1 MKELFN
7 DKNIVPIDIE
17 DTMKQSYL
25 DYSMSVIVGRA
36 IPDAKDGLKPVH
48 RRILYA
54 MKELNLD
61 FNKPY
66 KKSARVVGDVIG
78 KYHPHG
84 DMAVYDALVRMSQ
97 DFSMRYPLING
108 QGNFGSIDGDSPAAM
123 RYTEVRLSKIAQEM
137 LKDLDKNS
145 VDFTPNYD
153 ESMNEPV
160 VLPSIIPNM
169 LMNGS
174 SGIAV
179 GFATNIPPHNLGEV
193 IDACLVYLEKDG
205 DVDVDAILEYIK
217 GPDFPTGAICFDK
230 TAIREAYKTGLGK
243 VRIRAKVKEEKIK
256 NRNAL
261 IVYEIPYQ
269 INKSLLIQSI
279 AQLAKDKKVEG
290 IIDLRDESNKDG
302 IRIVIELRKDEAP
315 QVILNKLY
323 KYTNLETTFG
333 INMLAL
339 VDNVPRL
346 LSIKDAVGVFIS
358 HRIDV
363 VKRRTSFLLN
373 RAKDRAHILEGLRIT
388 LDNIDE
394 VVNII
399 RSSKDTQEAKR
410 RLKERFALSDKQTQ
424 AILDMKL
431 ARLVA
436 LEKQKIID
444 EYENVI
450 KDIAYYESILSNREI
465 LKKVIKDELLYIRDN
480 YNDVRKTH
488 ISDRPEDI
496 DIEDMIKN
504 EELLITFSKK
514 GYIKS
519 ISADVYSTQNR
530 GGKGRMAATF
540 ADSDYISDIFLTES
554 LSTLLC
560 FANTGRVYK
569 LKAYN
574 IPKLLPSAKG
584 KPIVNLLKLQ
594 PGEQIK
600 TILSLEKNS
609 SLFFV
614 TQKGIVKK
622 SSIEH
627 FQNININGK
636 IAIKL
641 AEQDSLVRVF
651 GVQKDDDIVI
661 STKKGMVIRFGVEEV
676 RDMGRTAAGVR
687 GVKLS
692 GNDIVISADSF
703 NEKRH
708 TKIIFVTAKG
718 MGKLIKIDNVRKI
731 KRGGKGVIGI
741 KLNEGDH
748 VADSLTLDD
757 ENDIIVITKNGK
769 IIKVEASKIRVTGR
783 TAKGVKL
790 INISDD
796 DIVVSLVISKENGN
810 ESGSEE

>member
-1 MKELFN
+1 MKDLFS

-61 FNKPY
+61 HNKPY

-97 DFSMRYPLING
+97 DFSMRYPLIDG

-145 VDFTPNYD
+145 VDFAPNYD

-160 VLPSIIPNM
+160 VLPSFIPNM

-205 DVDVDAILEYIK
+205 EVGTDEILEYIK
-217 GPDFPTGAICFDK
+217 GPDFPTGAVCFDRNSIK
-230 TAIREAYKTGLGK
+230 EAYKTGLGK
-243 VRIRAKVKEEKIK
+243 VRIRAKVKEEKLK

-261 IVYEIPYQ
+261 VVYEIPYQ
-269 INKSLLIQSI
+269 VNKAVLIQSI

-290 IIDLRDESNKDG
+290 IIDLRDESNKEG
-302 IRIVIELRKDEAP
+302 IRIVIELRRDEEP
-315 QVILNKLY
+315 QVILNKLF

-346 LSIKDAVGVFIS
+346 LSIKDAIGVFVS

-373 RAKDRAHILEGLRIT
+373 KAKDRAHILEGLRIT

-399 RSSKDTQEAKR
+399 RSSKDTQEARK
-410 RLKERFALSDKQTQ
+410 RLKERFLLSDKQTQ

-436 LEKQKIID
+436 LEKQKIIE
-444 EYENVI
+444 EYESVI

-465 LKKVIKDELLYIRDN
+465 LKKVIKDELLYVKDAYDDER
-480 YNDVRKTH
+480 RTQ
-488 ISDRPEDI
+488 ISDKPKDI

-504 EELLITFSKK
+504 EKLLVTFSKK

-519 ISADVYSTQNR
+519 IPSDIYSTQNR

-540 ADSDYISDIFLTES
+540 ADSDYIADIFLTES
-554 LSTLLC
+554 LNTLLC

-574 IPKLLPSAKG
+574 IPKLSPSAKG

-600 TILSLEKNS
+600 TILSLSDND

-614 TQKGIVKK
+614 TQKGVVKK
-622 SSIEH
+622 SSVEH
-627 FQNININGK
+627 FKNINVNGK
-636 IAIKL
+636 MAIKL
-641 AEQDSLVRVF
+641 AEQDSLVKVF
-651 GVQKDDDIVI
+651 GVKNDDDIVI
-661 STKKGMVIRFGVEEV
+661 STKKGMVIRFGVNEI
-676 RDMGRTAAGVR
+676 RDMGRSAAGVR
-687 GVKLS
+687 GIRLS
-692 GNDIVISADSF
+692 NDDVVISADSF
-703 NEKRH
+703 NSERH

-718 MGKLIKIDNVRKI
+718 MAKQIKIDNVRKI
-731 KRGGKGVIGI
+731 KRGGKGVRGI
-741 KLNEGDH
+741 KLNEGDY
-748 VADSLTLDD
+748 VADSLTLNDEDD
-757 ENDIIVITKNGK
+757 ITAITKNGK
-769 IIKVEASKIRVTGR
+769 IIKVEANNIRVTGR
-783 TAKGVKL
+783 AAKGVKL
-790 INISDD
+790 INIAEDD
-796 DIVVSLVISKENGN
+796 VVVSLVVSKENN
-810 ESGSEE
+810 DESDA

>member
-1 MKELFN
+1 MKDLFN
-7 DKNIVPIDIE
+7 DKNIIPIDIE

-36 IPDAKDGLKPVH
+36 IPDARDGLKPVH

-97 DFSMRYPLING
+97 EFSMRYPLIEG

-145 VDFTPNYD
+145 VDFAPNYD
-153 ESMNEPV
+153 ESLNEPI
-160 VLPSIIPNM
+160 VLPAYMPNM

-193 IDACLVYLEKDG
+193 VNACLLYLERDG
-205 DVDVDAILEYIK
+205 DVTIDDILVHIK
-217 GPDFPTGAICFDK
+217 GPDFPTGAVCFDRK
-230 TAIREAYKTGLGK
+230 SIKEAYQTGLGK
-243 VRIRAKVKEEKIK
+243 VKVRAKVKEEKIK

-269 INKSLLIQSI
+269 VNKAMLIQSI

-290 IIDLRDESNKDG
+290 IVDLRDESNKEG
-302 IRIVIELRKDEAP
+302 IRIVIELKKDEEP

-323 KYTNLETTFG
+323 KYTNMETTFG

-373 RAKDRAHILEGLRIT
+373 KAKDRAHILEGLRIT

-394 VVNII
+394 VVSII
-399 RSSKDTQEAKR
+399 RSSKDAQEAKS
-410 RLKERFALSDKQTQ
+410 RLKERFLLSDKQTQ

-450 KDIAYYESILSNREI
+450 KDIAYYESILSNKQI
-465 LKKVIKDELLYIRDN
+465 LKKVIKDELTYIKDSYDDER
-480 YNDVRKTH
+480 RTQ
-488 ISDRPEDI
+488 ISDAPRDI
-496 DIEDMIKN
+496 DFEDMIRN
-504 EELLITFSKK
+504 EKLLITFSKK

-519 ISADVYSTQNR
+519 IVSDVYSTQNR

-540 ADSDYISDIFLTES
+540 ADSDYISEIILTQS
-554 LSTLLC
+554 LNTLLC
-560 FANTGRVYK
+560 FANTGKVYK

-584 KPIVNLLKLQ
+584 KPIVNLLRLQ

-600 TILSLEKNS
+600 TILSLEDNS

-614 TQKGIVKK
+614 TQKGVVKK
-622 SSIEH
+622 SSAEH
-627 FQNININGK
+627 FENINSNGK

-641 AEQDSLVRVF
+641 SEQDSLVRVF
-651 GVQKDDDIVI
+651 GVQQDDDIVI
-661 STKKGMVIRFGVEEV
+661 STKKGMIVRFGVDEV

-692 GNDIVISADSF
+692 NSDVVISADSF
-703 NEKRH
+703 NADRH

-718 MGKLIKIDNVRKI
+718 MGKLIRIDKVRKI

-741 KLNEGDH
+741 KLNKDDY
-748 VADSLTLDD
+748 VADSLALSD
-757 ENDIIVITKNGK
+757 ENDVIVITKNGK
-769 IIKVEASKIRVTGR
+769 IIKVEADKIRVTGR

-790 INISDD
+790 INIAEDD
-796 DIVVSLVISKENGN
+796 VVVSLVVSKENN
-810 ESGSEE
+810 ESDS

>member
-1 MKELFN
+1 MKDLFN
-7 DKNIVPIDIE
+7 DKNIIPIDIE

-36 IPDAKDGLKPVH
+36 IPDARDGLKPVH

-97 DFSMRYPLING
+97 EFSMRYPLIEG

-145 VDFTPNYD
+145 VDFAPNYD
-153 ESMNEPV
+153 ESLNEPI
-160 VLPSIIPNM
+160 VLPAYMPNM

-193 IDACLVYLEKDG
+193 VNACLLYLERDG
-205 DVDVDAILEYIK
+205 DVTIDDILAHIK
-217 GPDFPTGAICFDK
+217 GPDFPTGAVCFDRK
-230 TAIREAYKTGLGK
+230 SIKEAYQTGLGK
-243 VRIRAKVKEEKIK
+243 VKVRAKVKEEKIK

-269 INKSLLIQSI
+269 VNKAMLIQSI

-290 IIDLRDESNKDG
+290 IVDLRDESNKEG
-302 IRIVIELRKDEAP
+302 IRIVIELKKDEEP

-323 KYTNLETTFG
+323 KYTNMETTFG

-373 RAKDRAHILEGLRIT
+373 KAKDRAHILEGLRIT

-394 VVNII
+394 VVSII
-399 RSSKDTQEAKR
+399 RSSKDAQEAKS
-410 RLKERFALSDKQTQ
+410 RLKERFLLSDKQTQ

-450 KDIAYYESILSNREI
+450 KDIAYYESILSNKQI
-465 LKKVIKDELLYIRDN
+465 LKKVIKDELTYIKDSYDDER
-480 YNDVRKTH
+480 RTQ
-488 ISDRPEDI
+488 ISDAPRDI
-496 DIEDMIKN
+496 DFEDMIKN
-504 EELLITFSKK
+504 EKLLITFSKK

-519 ISADVYSTQNR
+519 IVSDVYSTQNR

-540 ADSDYISDIFLTES
+540 ADSDYISEIILTQS
-554 LSTLLC
+554 LNTLLC
-560 FANTGRVYK
+560 FANTGKVYK

-584 KPIVNLLKLQ
+584 KPIVNLLRLQ

-600 TILSLEKNS
+600 TILSLEDNS

-614 TQKGIVKK
+614 TQKGVVKK
-622 SSIEH
+622 SSAEH
-627 FQNININGK
+627 FENINSNGK

-641 AEQDSLVRVF
+641 SEQDSLVRVF
-651 GVQKDDDIVI
+651 GVQQDDDIVI
-661 STKKGMVIRFGVEEV
+661 STKKGMIVRFGVDEV

-687 GVKLS
+687 GAKLS
-692 GNDIVISADSF
+692 NGDIVISADSF
-703 NEKRH
+703 NADRH

-718 MGKLIKIDNVRKI
+718 MGKLIRIDKVRKI

-741 KLNEGDH
+741 KLNKDDY
-748 VADSLTLDD
+748 VADSLALSD
-757 ENDIIVITKNGK
+757 ENDVIVITKNGK
-769 IIKVEASKIRVTGR
+769 IIKVEADKIRVTGR

-790 INISDD
+790 INIAEDD
-796 DIVVSLVISKENGN
+796 VVVSLVVSKENN
-810 ESGSEE
+810 ESDS

>member
-7 DKNIVPIDIE
+7 DKNIIPIDIE

-36 IPDAKDGLKPVH
+36 IPDARDGLKPVH

-97 DFSMRYPLING
+97 DFSMRYPLIDG

-145 VDFTPNYD
+145 VDFIPNYD

-160 VLPSIIPNM
+160 VLPSFIPNM

-193 IDACLVYLEKDG
+193 IDACILYLEKDG
-205 DVDVDAILEYIK
+205 DVDIDDILEYIK
-217 GPDFPTGAICFDK
+217 GPDFPTGAICFDRK
-230 TAIREAYKTGLGK
+230 SIKEAYKTGLGK
-243 VRIRAKVKEEKIK
+243 VRVRAKVKEEKLK

-261 IVYEIPYQ
+261 IIYEIPYQ
-269 INKSLLIQSI
+269 VNKAVLIQSI

-290 IIDLRDESNKDG
+290 IVDLRDESNKEG
-302 IRIVIELRKDEAP
+302 IRIVIELKKDEEP

-346 LSIKDAVGVFIS
+346 LSIKEAVSVFVS

-373 RAKDRAHILEGLRIT
+373 KAKDRAHILEGLRIT

-399 RSSKDTQEAKR
+399 RSSKDTQEAKK
-410 RLKERFALSDKQTQ
+410 RLKERFKLSDKQTQ

-465 LKKVIKDELLYIRDN
+465 LKKVIKDELIYVKDT
-480 YNDVRKTH
+480 YNDERRTQ
-488 ISDRPEDI
+488 ISDRPQEI
-496 DIEDMIKN
+496 DMEDMIKN
-504 EELLITFSKK
+504 EELLVTFSKK

-519 ISADVYSTQNR
+519 IPADIYSTQHR

-540 ADSDYISDIFLTES
+540 ADSDYIFDIFLTET
-554 LSTLLC
+554 LNTLLC

-574 IPKLLPSAKG
+574 IPKLSPSAKG

-600 TILSLEKNS
+600 TILPLTENN

-627 FQNININGK
+627 FKNINVNGK
-636 IAIKL
+636 MAIKL

-651 GVQKDDDIVI
+651 GVREDDDVLI
-661 STKKGMVIRFGVEEV
+661 STRKGMVIRFSVSEI

-687 GVKLS
+687 GIKLS
-692 GNDIVISADSF
+692 NNDIVIAADSF
-703 NEKRH
+703 NIERH
-708 TKIIFVTAKG
+708 ENMIFVTEKG
-718 MGKLIKIDNVRKI
+718 MGKVIKIEKVRKI

-741 KLNEGDH
+741 KLNEGDL
-748 VADSLTLDD
+748 VADSLTLNNEDD
-757 ENDIIVITKNGK
+757 VIVITKNGK
-769 IIKVEASKIRVTGR
+769 IIKVEANNIRVTGR
-783 TAKGVKL
+783 AAKGVKL
-790 INISDD
+790 INIAEDD
-796 DIVVSLVISKENGN
+796 KVVSLVVSKENSN
-810 ESGSEE
+810 ESDS

>member
-1 MKELFN
+1 MKDLFN
-7 DKNIVPIDIE
+7 DKNIIPIDIE

-36 IPDAKDGLKPVH
+36 IPDARDGLKPVH

-97 DFSMRYPLING
+97 EFSMRYPLIDG

-145 VDFTPNYD
+145 VDFIPNYD
-153 ESMNEPV
+153 ESMSEPF
-160 VLPSIIPNM
+160 VLPSYIPNM

-179 GFATNIPPHNLGEV
+179 GFATNIPPHNLGEI
-193 IDACLVYLEKDG
+193 IDACLLYLKRDG
-205 DVDVDAILEYIK
+205 DVELDDLLQYIK
-217 GPDFPTGAICFDK
+217 GPDFPTGGLCFDRESIK
-230 TAIREAYKTGLGK
+230 EAYKTGLGK
-243 VRIRAKVKEEKIK
+243 VKVRARVKEEKIK

-269 INKSLLIQSI
+269 VNKALLIQSI
-279 AQLAKDKKVEG
+279 AQLVKDKKVEG
-290 IIDLRDESNKDG
+290 ISDLRDESNKEG
-302 IRIVIELRKDEAP
+302 IRIVIEIKKDDEP
-315 QVILNKLY
+315 QVVLNKLY

-346 LSIKDAVGVFIS
+346 LSLKDAVSVFIS

-373 RAKDRAHILEGLRIT
+373 KAKDRAHILEGLRIT

-394 VVNII
+394 VVTII
-399 RSSKDTQEAKR
+399 RSSKDTQEAKQ
-410 RLKERFALSDKQTQ
+410 RLKERFKLSDKQTQ
-424 AILDMKL
+424 AILDMRL

-444 EYENVI
+444 EYESVI
-450 KDIAYYESILSNREI
+450 KDIAYYESILSNRDV
-465 LKKVIKDELLYIRDN
+465 LKGVIKDELLYVKDT
-480 YNDVRKTH
+480 YNDKRRTQ
-488 ISDRPEDI
+488 ILDRPKDI

-519 ISADVYSTQNR
+519 IPADVYSTQNR

-540 ADSDYISDIFLTES
+540 ADSDYIYDIFLTES
-554 LSTLLC
+554 LNTLLC
-560 FANTGRVYK
+560 FANTGKVYK

-574 IPKLLPSAKG
+574 IPKLTQTAKG

-600 TILSLEKNS
+600 TILPFEGNK

-622 SSIEH
+622 SSVSNFE
-627 FQNININGK
+627 NINVNGK
-636 IAIKL
+636 MAIKL

-651 GVQKDDDIVI
+651 GVQNEDDIVI
-661 STKKGMVIRFGVEEV
+661 TTKKGMIIRFGSSEV
-676 RDMGRTAAGVR
+676 RDMGRLAAGVK
-687 GVKLS
+687 GIKLS
-692 GNDIVISADSF
+692 QDDIVISADSF
-703 NEKRH
+703 NEERH

-718 MGKLIKIDNVRKI
+718 MAKLIKINNVRKI

-741 KLNEGDH
+741 KLNSGDF
-748 VADSLTLDD
+748 VADSLALNEKDD
-757 ENDIIVITKNGK
+757 VMVITKNGK
-769 IIKVEASKIRVTGR
+769 IIKVEAKDIRVTGR
-783 TAKGVKL
+783 AAKGVKL
-790 INISDD
+790 INIAEDD
-796 DIVVSLVISKENGN
+796 MVVSLVVSREDN
-810 ESGSEE
+810 ESDT

>member
-1 MKELFN
+1 MKDLFN
-7 DKNIVPIDIE
+7 DKNIIPIDIE

-36 IPDAKDGLKPVH
+36 IPDARDGLKPVH

-97 DFSMRYPLING
+97 EFSMRYPLIDG

-123 RYTEVRLSKIAQEM
+123 RYTETRLSKIAQEM

-145 VDFTPNYD
+145 VDFIPNYD
-153 ESMNEPV
+153 ESMSEPL
-160 VLPSIIPNM
+160 VLPSYIPNM

-193 IDACLVYLEKDG
+193 VDACLLYLERDG
-205 DVDVDAILEYIK
+205 NVELDDLLQYVQ
-217 GPDFPTGAICFDK
+217 GPDFPTGGICFDRNSIK
-230 TAIREAYKTGLGK
+230 EAYKTGLGK
-243 VRIRAKVKEEKIK
+243 VRIRAKVKEETVK
-256 NRNAL
+256 NRSAL
-261 IVYEIPYQ
+261 VVYEIPYQ
-269 INKSLLIQSI
+269 VNKSLLIQSI
-279 AQLAKDKKVEG
+279 AQLVKDKKIEG
-290 IIDLRDESNKDG
+290 IFDLRDESNKEG
-302 IRIVIELRKDEAP
+302 IRIVIEIKRDEQP

-323 KYTNLETTFG
+323 KYTNLEITFG

-346 LSIKDAVGVFIS
+346 LSLKDSIAVFIS
-358 HRIDV
+358 HRVDV

-373 RAKDRAHILEGLRIT
+373 KAKDRAHILEGLRIT

-399 RSSKDTQEAKR
+399 RSSKDAVEARK
-410 RLKERFALSDKQTQ
+410 RLKDRFKLSDKQTQ
-424 AILDMKL
+424 AILDMRL

-444 EYENVI
+444 EYESVI
-450 KDIAYYESILSNREI
+450 KDIAYFESILSNRGV
-465 LKKVIKDELLYIRDN
+465 LKNVIKDELLYVKDS
-480 YNDVRKTH
+480 YNDKRRTQ
-488 ISDRPEDI
+488 ISDRPQDI

-504 EELLITFSKK
+504 EKLLVTFSKK

-519 ISADVYSTQNR
+519 IPADVYSTQNR

-540 ADSDYISDIFLTES
+540 ADNDYIFDMFLTES
-554 LSTLLC
+554 LNTLLC
-560 FANTGRVYK
+560 FSNTGRVYK

-574 IPKLLPSAKG
+574 IPKLSTAAKG
-584 KPIVNLLKLQ
+584 KPIINLLKLQ

-600 TILSLEKNS
+600 NIISLEENS

-622 SSIEH
+622 SSVEY
-627 FQNININGK
+627 FKNININGK
-636 IAIKL
+636 KAITL
-641 AEQDSLVRVF
+641 LDQDSLVRVF
-651 GVQKDDDIVI
+651 GVFEDDDVVI
-661 STKKGMVIRFGVEEV
+661 STKKGMIIRFNTGEI
-676 RDMGRTAAGVR
+676 RDMGRTARGVR
-687 GVKLS
+687 GIKLS
-692 GNDIVISADSF
+692 SDDVVISADSF
-703 NEKRH
+703 NENRH

-718 MGKLIKIDNVRKI
+718 MAKLIKINGVRKI

-741 KLNEGDH
+741 KLNKGDY
-748 VADSLTLDD
+748 VADSLTLNN
-757 ENDIIVITKNGK
+757 ENDVIVITKNGK
-769 IIKVEASKIRVTGR
+769 IIRVEASNIRVTGR

-790 INISDD
+790 INTADD
-796 DIVVSLVISKENGN
+796 DVVVSLVISRENN
-810 ESGSEE
+810 ESDS

>member
-7 DKNIVPIDIE
+7 DKNIIPIDIE

-36 IPDAKDGLKPVH
+36 IPDARDGLKPVH

-97 DFSMRYPLING
+97 EFSMRYPLVDG

-145 VDFTPNYD
+145 VDFIPNYD
-153 ESMNEPV
+153 ESMQEPN
-160 VLPSIIPNM
+160 VLPSYIPNM

-179 GFATNIPPHNLGEV
+179 GFATNIPPHNLGEI
-193 IDACLVYLEKDG
+193 IDATLAYLDKDG
-205 DVDVDAILEYIK
+205 EIELDDILEFIK
-217 GPDFPTGAICFDK
+217 GPDFPTGAVCFDRASIK
-230 TAIREAYKTGLGK
+230 EAYRTGLGK
-243 VRIRAKVKEEKIK
+243 VKVRAKVKEEKIK

-269 INKSLLIQSI
+269 VNKALLIQSI
-279 AQLAKDKKVEG
+279 AQLVKDKKIEG
-290 IIDLRDESNKDG
+290 IADLRDESNKEG
-302 IRIVIELRKDEAP
+302 IRIVIEIKKDDEP

-323 KYTNLETTFG
+323 KFTNLETTFG

-346 LSIKDAVGVFIS
+346 LSIKDAIGVFVA

-363 VKRRTSFLLN
+363 VKRRTSYLLN
-373 RAKDRAHILEGLRIT
+373 RAKDRAHILEGLKIT

-394 VVNII
+394 VVSII
-399 RSSKDTQEAKR
+399 RSSKDTKEAKL
-410 RLKERFALSDKQTQ
+410 RLKNRFKLSDKQTQ

-444 EYENVI
+444 EYESVI
-450 KDIAYYESILSNREI
+450 KDIAYYESILSNKEI
-465 LKKVIKDELLYIRDN
+465 LKGVIKDELLYVKN
-480 YNDVRKTH
+480 TYNDERRTD
-488 ISDRPEDI
+488 IIDRPRDI
-496 DIEDMIKN
+496 ELEDMIKN
-504 EELLITFSKK
+504 EHLLITFSKK

-519 ISADVYSTQNR
+519 IPSDVYNTQNR
-530 GGKGRMAATF
+530 GGKGRMAAAF
-540 ADSDYISDIFLTES
+540 ADNDYISDIFLTES
-554 LSTLLC
+554 LNTLLC
-560 FANTGRVYK
+560 FANTGKVYK

-574 IPKLLPSAKG
+574 IPKLQPTAKG

-600 TILSLEKNS
+600 TILPFESNKN
-609 SLFFV
+609 LFFV
-614 TQKGIVKK
+614 TQKGVVKK
-622 SSIEH
+622 SSINH
-627 FQNININGK
+627 FENININGK

-641 AEQDSLVRVF
+641 ADQDSLVRVF
-651 GVQKDDDIVI
+651 GVDDDDDIVI
-661 STKKGMVIRFGVEEV
+661 TTKNGIIIRFSSSEV

-687 GVKLS
+687 GVRLS
-692 GNDIVISADSF
+692 DNDVVVSADNF
-703 NEKRH
+703 NDTKH

-718 MGKLIKIDNVRKI
+718 MAKLIKIDKVRKI

-741 KLNEGDH
+741 KLNEYDY
-748 VADSLTLDD
+748 VSDSLTLNDKDD
-757 ENDIIVITKNGK
+757 VIVITKNGK
-769 IIKVEASKIRVTGR
+769 IIKVEAKDIRVTGR
-783 TAKGVKL
+783 AAKGVKL
-790 INISDD
+790 INIAEDD
-796 DIVVSLVISKENGN
+796 SVVSLVISKEED
-810 ESGSEE
+810 ESNT

>member
-1 MKELFN
+1 MKDLFN
-7 DKNIVPIDIE
+7 DKNIIPIDIE

-36 IPDAKDGLKPVH
+36 IPDARDGLKPVH

-97 DFSMRYPLING
+97 EFSMRYPLIDG

-145 VDFTPNYD
+145 VDFIPNYD
-153 ESMNEPV
+153 ESMNEPL
-160 VLPSIIPNM
+160 VLPSFIPNM

-179 GFATNIPPHNLGEV
+179 GFATNIPPHNLGEI

-205 DVDVDAILEYIK
+205 DVDVDEMLQYIK
-217 GPDFPTGAICFDK
+217 GPDFPTGGICFDRNSIK
-230 TAIREAYKTGLGK
+230 EAYKTGLGK
-243 VRIRAKVKEEKIK
+243 VRVRAKVKEEKIK

-269 INKSLLIQSI
+269 VNKALLIQSI
-279 AQLAKDKKVEG
+279 AQLVKDKKIEG
-290 IIDLRDESNKDG
+290 ISDLRDESNKEG
-302 IRIVIELRKDEAP
+302 IRIVIEIKKDDEP

-346 LSIKDAVGVFIS
+346 LSIKDAIDVFVS

-373 RAKDRAHILEGLRIT
+373 KAKDRAHILEGLRIT

-399 RSSKDTQEAKR
+399 RSSKDTQEAKG
-410 RLKERFALSDKQTQ
+410 RLKERFKLSDKQTQ
-424 AILDMKL
+424 AILDMRL

-436 LEKQKIID
+436 LEKQKIIE

-450 KDIAYYESILSNREI
+450 KDIAYYESILSNKEV
-465 LKKVIKDELLYIRDN
+465 LKGVIKEELVYVKN
-480 YNDVRKTH
+480 TYNDERKTQ
-488 ISDRPEDI
+488 ISDKPRDI
-496 DIEDMIKN
+496 ELEDMIKN
-504 EELLITFSKK
+504 EQLLITFSKK

-519 ISADVYSTQNR
+519 IPAEVYSTQNR

-540 ADSDYISDIFLTES
+540 ADSDYIMDIFLTES
-554 LSTLLC
+554 LNTLLC
-560 FANTGRVYK
+560 FANTGKVYK

-574 IPKLLPSAKG
+574 IPKLMPTAKG

-600 TILSLEKNS
+600 TILPFENDK

-614 TQKGIVKK
+614 TQKGVVKK
-622 SSIEH
+622 SSVEH
-627 FQNININGK
+627 FKNINVNGK
-636 IAIKL
+636 MAIKL
-641 AEQDSLVRVF
+641 SEQDSLVRVF
-651 GVQKDDDIVI
+651 GVKDEDDVAIT
-661 STKKGMVIRFGVEEV
+661 TKKGMIIRFSSQEV
-676 RDMGRTAAGVR
+676 RDMGRMAAGVKGIR
-687 GVKLS
+687 LS
-692 GNDIVISADSF
+692 EGDIVISADSF
-703 NEKRH
+703 NEDRH

-718 MGKLIKIDNVRKI
+718 MAKLIRINDVRKI

-741 KLNEGDH
+741 RLNEGDY
-748 VADSLTLDD
+748 VADSLTLNDKDD
-757 ENDIIVITKNGK
+757 VIVITKNGK
-769 IIKVEASKIRVTGR
+769 IIKVEAKDIRVTGR
-783 TAKGVKL
+783 AAKGVKL
-790 INISDD
+790 INITEDD
-796 DIVVSLVISKENGN
+796 SVVSLVISEENN
-810 ESGSEE
+810 ESDT

>member
-1 MKELFN
+1 MKDLFS

-61 FNKPY
+61 HNKPY

-97 DFSMRYPLING
+97 DFSMRYPLIDG

-145 VDFTPNYD
+145 VDFAPNYD

-160 VLPSIIPNM
+160 VLPSFIPNM

-205 DVDVDAILEYIK
+205 EIETDEILEYIK
-217 GPDFPTGAICFDK
+217 GPDFPTGAICFDRNSIK
-230 TAIREAYKTGLGK
+230 EAYKTGLGR
-243 VRIRAKVKEEKIK
+243 VRIRAKVREEKLK

-261 IVYEIPYQ
+261 VVYEIPYQ
-269 INKSLLIQSI
+269 VNKAVLIQSI

-290 IIDLRDESNKDG
+290 IIDLRDESNKEG
-302 IRIVIELRKDEAP
+302 IRIVIELRKDEEP
-315 QVILNKLY
+315 QVILNKLF

-346 LSIKDAVGVFIS
+346 LSIKDAIGVFVS

-373 RAKDRAHILEGLRIT
+373 KAKDRAHILEGLRIT

-394 VVNII
+394 VVSII
-399 RSSKDTQEAKR
+399 RSSKDTQEARR
-410 RLKERFALSDKQTQ
+410 RLKERFLLSDKQTQ

-436 LEKQKIID
+436 LEKQKIIE

-465 LKKVIKDELLYIRDN
+465 LKKVIKDELLY
-480 YNDVRKTH
+480 
-488 ISDRPEDI
+488 
-496 DIEDMIKN
+496 
-504 EELLITFSKK
+504 
-514 GYIKS
+514 
-519 ISADVYSTQNR
+519 
-530 GGKGRMAATF
+530 
-540 ADSDYISDIFLTES
+540 
-554 LSTLLC
+554 
-560 FANTGRVYK
+560 
-569 LKAYN
+569 
-574 IPKLLPSAKG
+574 
-584 KPIVNLLKLQ
+584 
-594 PGEQIK
+594 
-600 TILSLEKNS
+600 
-609 SLFFV
+609 
-614 TQKGIVKK
+614 VK
-622 SSIEH
+622 
-627 FQNININGK
+627 
-636 IAIKL
+636 
-641 AEQDSLVRVF
+641 R
-651 GVQKDDDIVI
+651 
-661 STKKGMVIRFGVEEV
+661 
-676 RDMGRTAAGVR
+676 
-687 GVKLS
+687 
-692 GNDIVISADSF
+692 
-703 NEKRH
+703 
-708 TKIIFVTAKG
+708 
-718 MGKLIKIDNVRKI
+718 
-731 KRGGKGVIGI
+731 
-741 KLNEGDH
+741 
-748 VADSLTLDD
+748 
-757 ENDIIVITKNGK
+757 
-769 IIKVEASKIRVTGR
+769 
-783 TAKGVKL
+783 
-790 INISDD
+790 
-796 DIVVSLVISKENGN
+796 
-810 ESGSEE
+810 

>member
-1 MKELFN
+1 MKDLFN
-7 DKNIVPIDIE
+7 DRNVVPIDIE

-36 IPDAKDGLKPVH
+36 IPDARDGLKPVH

-97 DFSMRYPLING
+97 DFSMRYPLIDG

-123 RYTEVRLSKIAQEM
+123 RYTETRLSKIAQEM

-145 VDFTPNYD
+145 VDFIPNYD

-160 VLPSIIPNM
+160 VLPSFIPNM

-193 IDACLVYLEKDG
+193 VDACLLYLEKDG
-205 DVDVDAILEYIK
+205 NVELDDLLQYVK
-217 GPDFPTGAICFDK
+217 GPDFPTGGICFDRNSIK
-230 TAIREAYKTGLGK
+230 EAYKTGLGK
-243 VRIRAKVKEEKIK
+243 VRIRAKVKEEIIK

-269 INKSLLIQSI
+269 VNKALLIQSI
-279 AQLAKDKKVEG
+279 AQLVKDKKIEG
-290 IIDLRDESNKDG
+290 IFDLRDESNKEG
-302 IRIVIELRKDEAP
+302 IRIVIEIKKDDQP

-346 LSIKDAVGVFIS
+346 LSLKDAIGVFVS

-363 VKRRTSFLLN
+363 VKRRTSFLLSKT
-373 RAKDRAHILEGLRIT
+373 KDRAHILEGLRIT

-399 RSSKDTQEAKR
+399 RSSKDTGEAR
-410 RLKERFALSDKQTQ
+410 QRLKEKFKLSDKQTQ
-424 AILDMKL
+424 AILDMRL

-444 EYENVI
+444 EYESVI
-450 KDIAYYESILSNREI
+450 KDIAYYESILSNRDI
-465 LKKVIKDELLYIRDN
+465 LKGVIKDELLYVKDS
-480 YNDVRKTH
+480 YNDQRRTQ
-488 ISDRPEDI
+488 ISDRPRDI

-504 EELLITFSKK
+504 EKLLVTFSKK

-519 ISADVYSTQNR
+519 IPADVYSTQNR

-540 ADSDYISDIFLTES
+540 ADNDYIFDMFLTES
-554 LSTLLC
+554 LNTLLC

-569 LKAYN
+569 LKAYD
-574 IPKLLPSAKG
+574 IPKLSTAAKG

-600 TILSLEKNS
+600 NILPLEENN

-622 SSIEH
+622 SSIEY
-627 FQNININGK
+627 FKNINVNGK
-636 IAIKL
+636 KAITL
-641 AEQDSLVRVF
+641 LEQDSIVKVF
-651 GVQKDDDIVI
+651 GVFEDDDVVI
-661 STKKGMVIRFGVEEV
+661 STKRGMIIRFNTNEI
-676 RDMGRTAAGVR
+676 RDMGRTARGVR
-687 GVKLS
+687 GIKLS
-692 GNDIVISADSF
+692 NDDVVISADSF

-718 MGKLIKIDNVRKI
+718 MAKLIKISNVRKI

-741 KLNEGDH
+741 KLNENDY
-748 VADSLTLDD
+748 VADSLTLND
-757 ENDIIVITKNGK
+757 ENDVIVITKNGK
-769 IIKVEASKIRVTGR
+769 IIKVEASDIRVTGR
-783 TAKGVKL
+783 AAKGVKL
-790 INISDD
+790 INTADD
-796 DIVVSLVISKENGN
+796 DTVVSLVISRENN
-810 ESGSEE
+810 ESDS